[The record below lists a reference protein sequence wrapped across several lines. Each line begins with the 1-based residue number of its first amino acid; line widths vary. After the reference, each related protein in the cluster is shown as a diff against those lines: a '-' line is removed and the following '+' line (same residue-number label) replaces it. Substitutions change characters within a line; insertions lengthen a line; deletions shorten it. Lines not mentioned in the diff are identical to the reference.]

1 MQTRSLVAAA
11 LLTST
16 FAATPAATPVTIHGR
31 VTDELNGR
39 PLDGAT
45 VSAPSAGLRA
55 GSKTNAGGAYS
66 LTIDAASATD
76 SITFTVTRQSYMP
89 KTVRI
94 GLARRN
100 NITLNFSLHPVTSM
114 EMIVYPPQVE
124 FSGKGVKG
132 GVARGVGYGS
142 LRRPNVIVPRERG
155 NTEGYALIDDN
166 PFYLARQTPLSTFS
180 VDVDRASYSNVRRF
194 LREGKQPPK
203 DAVRIE
209 ELINYFPYAYPEPT
223 GSNPVSI
230 VTNVGA
236 APWNRAHRL
245 VMVGLK
251 AKSIPTASLPSN
263 NLVFL
268 IDVSGSMQPP
278 NKLPLVKAAFELLV
292 NQLRAQD
299 RVAIV
304 VYAGSS
310 GLVLPS
316 TTGANKSA
324 IMDAITRLE
333 AGGSTAG
340 GAGLRLAYKVARENF
355 DKRGNNRVILA
366 TDGDFNVGVSSDAEM
381 TRLIEEER
389 ESGVFLSVLGFG
401 TGNLKDSKMEQMADR
416 GNGNFAYIDSELE
429 AKKVFVSEFGATLR
443 TVAKDVKLQVEFN
456 PTRVAAYRLIGYEN
470 RRLND
475 QDFADDTK
483 DAGDMGAGHTVT
495 ALYEIIPAGASKDS
509 LMPPGASPLRYSS
522 GSVRESRSSG
532 KELLYVKLRYKEPD
546 GSKSRLMSQVV
557 MDNTQAATGDF
568 AFASAVAEFGMLL
581 RQSKFRG
588 SASFESVSATARET
602 IGADSGGYRSEF
614 VKLVEQAS
622 ALGAVAQK

>member
-1 MQTRSLVAAA
+1 
-11 LLTST
+11 
-16 FAATPAATPVTIHGR
+16 
-31 VTDELNGR
+31 
-39 PLDGAT
+39 
-45 VSAPSAGLRA
+45 
-55 GSKTNAGGAYS
+55 
-66 LTIDAASATD
+66 
-76 SITFTVTRQSYMP
+76 
-89 KTVRI
+89 
-94 GLARRN
+94 
-100 NITLNFSLHPVTSM
+100 
-114 EMIVYPPQVE
+114 
-124 FSGKGVKG
+124 
-132 GVARGVGYGS
+132 
-142 LRRPNVIVPRERG
+142 
-155 NTEGYALIDDN
+155 
-166 PFYLARQTPLSTFS
+166 
-180 VDVDRASYSNVRRF
+180 
-194 LREGKQPPK
+194 
-203 DAVRIE
+203 
-209 ELINYFPYAYPEPT
+209 LINYFPYAYPEPT

-522 GSVRESRSSG
+522 GSVRESHSSG